1 MSDASPSTGDT
12 FPMTHGILSIML
24 GVARPPALVEIS
36 RKLFLSEIGAV
47 GIYWDRF
54 GSFAE
59 RIAR

>member
-1 MSDASPSTGDT
+1 
-12 FPMTHGILSIML
+12 MTHGILSIML